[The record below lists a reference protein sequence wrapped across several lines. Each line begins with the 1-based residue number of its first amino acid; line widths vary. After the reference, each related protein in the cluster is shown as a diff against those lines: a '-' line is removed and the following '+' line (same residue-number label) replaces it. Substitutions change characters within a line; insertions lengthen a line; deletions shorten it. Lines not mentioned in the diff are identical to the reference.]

1 MSCIPAPNPLW
12 GYKPNQFPLLSILSY
27 EDLKSIAVMGGNI
40 KNSTKG
46 SAAALKLMM
55 LTETNVL
62 FLWYENT
69 QQFYRQVQQDAI
81 ESQF

>member
-1 MSCIPAPNPLW
+1 MRRRHAALRRPSESGKQRNPQDIFT
-12 GYKPNQFPLLSILSY
+12 PISICSY

-55 LTETNVL
+55 LTKTNVL

-69 QQFYRQVQQDAI
+69 QQFYRQV
-81 ESQF
+81 E